1 MVCEALGL
9 RHQNLSTQLQSR
21 KTEPFNLMVSKIFS
35 ECGSLDAEL
44 VIELSVYGKKKVFLA
59 ILNPNDAAQY
69 GLADKPW
76 SVCTVTEHVKR
87 NTFLVSHSLCAL

>member
-1 MVCEALGL
+1 
-9 RHQNLSTQLQSR
+9 
-21 KTEPFNLMVSKIFS
+21 
-35 ECGSLDAEL
+35 
-44 VIELSVYGKKKVFLA
+44 
-59 ILNPNDAAQY
+59 LNPNDAAQY